1 MSWYQIEV
9 EADKWEELQKLLKD
23 LEDSK

>member
-23 LEDSK
+23 LEESE

>member
-9 EADKWEELQKLLKD
+9 EADNWEDLQKLLKD
-23 LEDSK
+23 LEESE